1 MIGFPL
7 YARMLCFVKK
17 MPFPASLK
25 RILLYASWSYRFKMC
40 SDPKTHNA
48 HTSGYH
54 RNRTDP
60 NDSCITVTFF
70 TPLSVLISLL
80 RDITD
85 PRLRA
90 PCSTVPSRGF
100 SMVKRSEIDEVCSR
114 SIWLKIIVN
123 LILDVLSQK
132 GNNVTSVRNCRT

>member
-1 MIGFPL
+1 
-7 YARMLCFVKK
+7 MLCFKK
-17 MPFPASLK
+17 SK

-48 HTSGYH
+48 HTLWVSKSIIDPSGSYVF
-54 RNRTDP
+54 
-60 NDSCITVTFF
+60 SVTFF

-85 PRLRA
+85 PRLRV
-90 PCSTVPSRGF
+90 PCSTGPAVGF
-100 SMVKRSEIDEVCSR
+100 SVVKRSEIHEVCSG
-114 SIWLKIIVN
+114 SIWLIIIVN

-132 GNNVTSVRNCRT
+132 GNNITSVGNR